1 MLEVKLAPELE
12 HALER
17 EARRARKTKAT
28 LVRDSVVQFLQEL
41 DDYQA
46 VLASRKRR
54 GRTYMLGQV
63 RQRFGLDG
71 C

>member
-28 LVRDSVVQFLQEL
+28 LVRDAVVQFLQEV

-54 GRTYMLGQV
+54 GRTYTLGQV
-63 RQRFGLDG
+63 RQRLGLDS
-71 C
+71 

>member
-28 LVRDSVVQFLQEL
+28 LVRDAVVQFLQEL

-54 GRTYMLGQV
+54 GRTNTLGQV
-63 RQRFGLDG
+63 RQRLGLDSY
-71 C
+71 

>member
-28 LVRDSVVQFLQEL
+28 LVRHAVVQFLQEV

-46 VLASRKRR
+46 VLASRQRR
-54 GRTYMLGQV
+54 GRTYTLGQV
-63 RQRFGLDG
+63 RQRLGLDSY
-71 C
+71 